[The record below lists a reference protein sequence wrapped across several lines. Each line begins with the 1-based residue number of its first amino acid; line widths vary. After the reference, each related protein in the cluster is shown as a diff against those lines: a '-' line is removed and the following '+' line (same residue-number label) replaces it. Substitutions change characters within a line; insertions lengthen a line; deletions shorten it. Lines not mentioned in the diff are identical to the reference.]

1 MRTKSK
7 NKFLG
12 SILSIVAVILCF
24 GFLLTGCGG
33 NKDAVST
40 ISLSEAKTIIV
51 NALEID
57 EPQAQLMTLAE
68 EQSNRDA
75 FVKFGK
81 SKVSLNGKA
90 DMGENSQDTMQTIIV
105 DKNGGNWNKY
115 VLEDKLIYAGLG
127 EMTTLEYF
135 DGEYVFTNYNGN
147 ISVTEPSSSVVGILQ
162 NYSAQLLIFDKM
174 FSDVAF
180 ETLYKNE
187 VEKRNCDN
195 GFSLTINI
203 DTYEFWIFLMQQLT
217 GDNYQEIINSISETL
232 LNKLKNEATTQLV
245 VNFDNNEDMQN
256 LTLSMTSFSQS
267 DDTIIPTTQTIT
279 AEEYTGEI
287 TEPQWVTDY
296 LAEQQ

>member
-33 NKDAVST
+33 NKDTVST

-57 EPQAQLMTLAE
+57 EPQTQLMTLAE
-68 EQSNRDA
+68 EQSNRDV

-81 SKVSLNGKA
+81 SKVSLNGRA

-115 VLEDKLIYAGLG
+115 VLEDKLMYAGLG

-135 DGEYVFTNYNGN
+135 DGEYVFTSYNGN

-187 VEKRNCDN
+187 VEKRNNDN

-203 DTYEFWIFLMQQLT
+203 DTYEFWIFLMKQLA

-232 LNKLKNEATTQLV
+232 VNKLKNEATTQLV

-256 LTLSMTSFSQS
+256 LTLSMTSFSQY

>member
-33 NKDAVST
+33 NKDTVST

-57 EPQAQLMTLAE
+57 EPQTQLMTLAE
-68 EQSNRDA
+68 EQSNRDV

-81 SKVSLNGKA
+81 SKVSLNGRA

-115 VLEDKLIYAGLG
+115 VLEDKLMYSGLG

-187 VEKRNCDN
+187 VEKRNYDN

-203 DTYEFWIFLMQQLT
+203 DTYEFWIFLMQQLA

-232 LNKLKNEATTQLV
+232 VNKLKNEATTQLV

-256 LTLSMTSFSQS
+256 LTLSMTSFSQY

>member
-68 EQSNRDA
+68 EQSNRDV

-115 VLEDKLIYAGLG
+115 VLEDKLMYAGLG

-187 VEKRNCDN
+187 VEKRNYDN

-245 VNFDNNEDMQN
+245 VNFDNSEDMQN

>member
-33 NKDAVST
+33 NKDTVST

-57 EPQAQLMTLAE
+57 EPQTQLMTLAE
-68 EQSNRDA
+68 EQSNRDV

-81 SKVSLNGKA
+81 SKVSLNGRA

-115 VLEDKLIYAGLG
+115 VLEDKLMYDGLG

-187 VEKRNCDN
+187 VEKRNYDN

-203 DTYEFWIFLMQQLT
+203 DTYEFWIFLMQQLA

-232 LNKLKNEATTQLV
+232 VNKLKNEATTQLV

-256 LTLSMTSFSQS
+256 LTLSMTSFSQY

>member
-33 NKDAVST
+33 NKDTVST

-57 EPQAQLMTLAE
+57 EPQTQLMTLAE
-68 EQSNRDA
+68 EQSNRDV

-81 SKVSLNGKA
+81 SKVSLNGRA

-115 VLEDKLIYAGLG
+115 VLEDKLMYAGLG

-187 VEKRNCDN
+187 VEKRNNDN

-203 DTYEFWIFLMQQLT
+203 DTYEFWIFLMKQLA

-232 LNKLKNEATTQLV
+232 VNKLKNEATTQLV